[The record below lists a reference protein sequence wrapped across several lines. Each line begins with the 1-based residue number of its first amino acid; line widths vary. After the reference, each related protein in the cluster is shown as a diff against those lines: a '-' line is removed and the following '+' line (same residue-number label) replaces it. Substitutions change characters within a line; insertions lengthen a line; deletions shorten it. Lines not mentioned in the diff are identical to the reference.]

1 MRGLCRFLLS
11 LSIKAVPFGCSALDC
26 GDGVLHCVKL
36 LICSICT
43 GIRTLTSIGSLVAL
57 TSTTQETRQT
67 RQVNLPS
74 SHVDTKQSQSG
85 MANMM
90 FTGNVGRLLM
100 SRRETGGN
108 KEAFYTPP
116 HSSSRD
122 LFNRDGPM
130 ITQNSL
136 AHGKRQTT
144 NFQVPLHLWTAYK
157 RTSPRSSF
165 LHKHPRLQKRVIAM
179 IMDCSVT
186 KIARPTRTVVV
197 WRHVC
202 ERNLL
207 SVSALFS
214 NESAKLDFLVCQWSS
229 P

>member
-67 RQVNLPS
+67 RRQQRGVL
-74 SHVDTKQSQSG
+74 
-85 MANMM
+85 
-90 FTGNVGRLLM
+90 
-100 SRRETGGN
+100 
-108 KEAFYTPP
+108 YPP

-130 ITQNSL
+130 TTQNSL

-144 NFQVPLHLWTAYK
+144 NFQVPLHHWTAYK

-165 LHKHPRLQKRVIAM
+165 LHKHPRLQKRVLAM
-179 IMDCSVT
+179 TMDCSVT

-197 WRHVC
+197 WRDVC
-202 ERNLL
+202 ERKPTL
-207 SVSALFS
+207 SLCSL
-214 NESAKLDFLVCQWSS
+214 
-229 P
+229 